1 MTRHSRDDVV
11 SAAGRLF
18 AARGYHGTSMRDLG
32 RELGVL
38 GSSLYAHIDGKQ
50 QLLVE
55 VIDRGAGLFQESAD
69 RALASSDEPVDQLRA
84 LIKGHVGVVL
94 DHRDEVG
101 TFLNEAAALD
111 REARVGVIA
120 ARDRYETAFRSVL
133 EAGVTA
139 GSLRDDLDPKTTSIF
154 LLSILNAIG
163 RWYREDG
170 PVDRNELAN
179 RIFAFTL
186 DGIGSAMI
194 RQP

>member
-55 VIDRGAGLFQESAD
+55 VIDRGAGLFQDSAD
-69 RALASSDEPVDQLRA
+69 RALASSTLPIDQLQA
-84 LIKGHVGVVL
+84 LIRGHVAVVL

-111 REARVGVIA
+111 EDARQGVVA
-120 ARDRYETAFRSVL
+120 ARDRYEAAFRSVL
-133 EAGVTA
+133 KAGVA
-139 GSLRDDLDPKTTSIF
+139 DGSLRGDLDPKTTSIF
-154 LLSILNAIG
+154 VLSILNAIG

-170 PVDRNELAN
+170 PVDRDELAN
-179 RIFAFTL
+179 RIFDFTL
-186 DGIGSAMI
+186 DGISPAMI
-194 RQP
+194 PQS